1 MRFPRTNLT
10 GAEEISAEVEGEQ
23 LQEHAGEK
31 PTAPIWQSNFSLA
44 PNVRFTRTP
53 ENLINPKRVPAPP
66 FRTPPLALQE
76 RVAAEIGASVEQQA
90 PVVANAPVEVYEAE
104 IAPAIEVQ
112 PTATALPLMS
122 KRCRTISKSGEPS
135 CSVPKAFSTV
145 WLSQYP

>member
-76 RVAAEIGASVEQQA
+76 RVATEIGASVEQQA
-90 PVVANAPVEVYEAE
+90 PVVANAPVEVYEAPPE
-104 IAPAIEVQ
+104 
-112 PTATALPLMS
+112 T
-122 KRCRTISKSGEPS
+122 PS
-135 CSVPKAFSTV
+135 HLRAEGRFTGAHEADQREMTV
-145 WLSQYP
+145 